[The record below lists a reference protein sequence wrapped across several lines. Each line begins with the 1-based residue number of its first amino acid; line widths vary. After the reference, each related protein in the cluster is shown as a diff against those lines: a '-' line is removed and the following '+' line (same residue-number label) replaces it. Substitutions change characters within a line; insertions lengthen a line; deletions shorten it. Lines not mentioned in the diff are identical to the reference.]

1 MQDIYILSL
10 LSLLLLI
17 VLVGVFYLYKQV
29 NLLVSKVNKNTY
41 DISLIQRD
49 DSSGSDNNMFGN
61 MDFMKNLMGGNMD
74 ESLDD
79 DGVDDIV
86 DADDCESLDNDDDR
100 ESLDN
105 DDDRESLDDDDD
117 HESLDDDDDHESL
130 DDDDDHESLNDG
142 TVEDV
147 EDLDVEDL
155 DVEDLDVEDLDV
167 QEDIK
172 VVDLAS
178 NDISI
183 KSKVTK
189 GKNVPVNPAKSF
201 DVGFTQL
208 SENDNNLYE
217 VVSDKNGTKKWK
229 KLKLDGK

>member
-100 ESLDN
+100 ESLD
-105 DDDRESLDDDDD
+105 DDDD

-142 TVEDV
+142 TVE
-147 EDLDVEDL
+147 